1 MSNDE
6 EVHDF
11 LSGGGAPSV
20 SFPSIGTTVKGIVL
34 TSEIRTQTDLEGNDK
49 TFDDGSP
56 RKQLVVTL
64 QTDMF
69 DDEIPNDDGQRRVF
83 IKGQMTKALKD
94 NLRQQG
100 MSVENFI
107 DGGHLTV
114 SYTGDQPSEKKG
126 YNPTK
131 LYTVAY
137 TAPAASSVGAAA
149 QQYLAN
155 EEPF

>member
-6 EVHDF
+6 EVYDF

-20 SFPSIGTTVKGIVL
+20 SFPSVGTTAKGVL
-34 TSEIRTQTDLEGNDK
+34 LDFEKRDQTDLEGVVK

-64 QTDMF
+64 QTDLF

-100 MSVENFI
+100 LSVEQFVR
-107 DGGHLTV
+107 GGHLTI
-114 SYTGDQPSEKKG
+114 SYIGDQPSEKKG

-131 LYTVAY
+131 LYAVEY
-137 TAPAASSVGAAA
+137 TAPAAGT
-149 QQYLAN
+149 LAFASATSAPD